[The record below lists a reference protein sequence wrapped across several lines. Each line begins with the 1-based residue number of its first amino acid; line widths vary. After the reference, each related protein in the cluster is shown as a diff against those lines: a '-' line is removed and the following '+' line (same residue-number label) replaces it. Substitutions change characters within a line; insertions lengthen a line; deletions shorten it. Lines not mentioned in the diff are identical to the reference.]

1 MTEAAQTVTESTAR
15 TISGRVVSDKMNKS
29 ITVLVERRVKHP
41 IYGKYVK
48 RSTKLHAHDENNE
61 CNIGDVVTIQESRPL
76 SKTKSWVLVNIDE
89 KASKV

>member
-1 MTEAAQTVTESTAR
+1 MTEAAQNTAR
-15 TISGRVVSDKMNKS
+15 TINGKVVSDKMDKS

-61 CNIGDVVTIQESRPL
+61 CNIGDVVTIQETRPL
-76 SKTKSWVLVNIDE
+76 SKTKSWTLVSIVE